1 MFIDPF
7 SLFLGSKKKSKQLVL
22 FFILSFTHRE
32 LVSGDGANCLE
43 LGGTLVDTGSLLQQH
58 GGGGSLEH
66 KGERLVLLFARVGRG
81 GGGEE
86 RRKKKTDKALAGQ
99 EKKHE
104 NQ

>member
-1 MFIDPF
+1 M
-7 SLFLGSKKKSKQLVL
+7 L

-81 GGGEE
+81 GGEE
-86 RRKKKTDKALAGQ
+86 RGKKKNG
-99 EKKHE
+99 
-104 NQ
+104 